1 MSIFAVPGAVHGDD
15 LFTKNFEIT
24 LRVLILIGVF
34 FFGYLEI
41 VAFVRDGCDY
51 FTDPFNYVD
60 LFLQGFNLL
69 VLMTV
74 TFNLSGLGT

>member
-1 MSIFAVPGAVHGDD
+1 MSIFAVPGVVHDDD
-15 LFTKNFEIT
+15 LFAKNFEIT
-24 LRVLILIGVF
+24 LRVLILIGVI
-34 FFGYLEI
+34 FFGYMET

-60 LFLQGFNLL
+60 IFLQVMNLV

-74 TFNLSGLGT
+74 TFNPSGLGT